1 MSTSEGISVE
11 LPLKAKEKLEENDA
25 KQVQHIELGRNKMLD
40 SQLAKDLLREEKKAR
55 AINYSI
61 VLENEDG
68 EGK

>member
-11 LPLKAKEKLEENDA
+11 LLLKAKEKLEENDA